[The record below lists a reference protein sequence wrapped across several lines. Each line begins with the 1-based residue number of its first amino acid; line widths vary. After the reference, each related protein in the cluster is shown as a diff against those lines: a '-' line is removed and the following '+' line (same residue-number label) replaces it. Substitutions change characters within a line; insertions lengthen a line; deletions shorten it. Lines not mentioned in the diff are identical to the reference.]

1 MNIQQLNATHGIADR
16 IKIIEGAGGFPFIK
30 VDTDKAS
37 SLISLYGGQVL
48 SYQPANEPHNLM
60 FLSNAAYY
68 QDGKGIK
75 GGVPV
80 CWPWFGPD
88 PEHRGRPAHGFV
100 RNRYWMLRHT
110 EVAGNG
116 DCRVTMGLTDT
127 PETRAIWPH
136 AFDLSLEVTVG
147 DSLNLELITRNTDA
161 QALSITQALHTY
173 FCVGDI
179 GKIVISGLEET
190 DYIDKVDNGLHKRQT
205 GAITIA
211 REVDRIYQ
219 NVAGE
224 LSIDDV
230 ALARRICILSGG
242 SKTAV
247 VWNPWK
253 KIAAEMG
260 DLEDDDY
267 QRFVCVETAN
277 AGLEVV
283 EILPGGEYRLTA
295 NYRITHDIG
304 LPDAA

>member
-1 MNIQQLNATHGIADR
+1 MDIQQLNDRHGIADR
-16 IKIIEGAGGFPFIK
+16 IKIIEGAGGFPFVRI
-30 VDTDKAS
+30 DTDKAS
-37 SLISLYGGQVL
+37 GLISLYGGQVL
-48 SYQPANEPHNLM
+48 SYQPANEAHNLM
-60 FLSNAAYY
+60 FLSNMAYY
-68 QDGKGIK
+68 QDGKSIK

-88 PEHRGRPAHGFV
+88 PERQGRPAHGFV
-100 RNRYWMLRHT
+100 RNRYWTLRHT
-110 EVAGNG
+110 EAVRNG
-116 DCRVTMGLTDT
+116 DCRVTLGLTDT

-147 DSLNLELITRNTDA
+147 ATLNLELITRNTDSKVF
-161 QALSITQALHTY
+161 SITQALHTY

-179 GKIVISGLEET
+179 GRIVISGLEDT

-205 GAITIA
+205 GGITIA

-224 LSIDDV
+224 LTIDDV
-230 ALARRICILSGG
+230 TLARRIRITSGG

-247 VWNPWK
+247 VWNPWE

-260 DLEDDDY
+260 DLKDDDY

-277 AGLEVV
+277 AAAEVV
-283 EILPGGEYRLTA
+283 EIPPGSEYRLMA
-295 NYRITHDIG
+295 NYRVTHDIG

>member
-1 MNIQQLNATHGIADR
+1 MDIQQLNEKYGIVDR
-16 IKIIEGAGGFPFIK
+16 IKIIEGAGGLPFIK

-60 FLSNAAYY
+60 FLSNVAHY
-68 QDGKGIK
+68 QNGKSIK
-75 GGVPV
+75 GGAPV

-88 PEHRGRPAHGFV
+88 PEHRSRPAHGFV
-100 RNRYWMLRHT
+100 RNRHWTLRHT
-110 EVAGNG
+110 EAAANGN
-116 DCRVTMGLTDT
+116 CRVTMGLTDT

-147 DSLNLELITRNTDA
+147 DALNLELITRNTDT

-179 GKIVISGLEET
+179 GNTVITGLEDT

-205 GAITIA
+205 GTI
-211 REVDRIYQ
+211 RIGKEVDRIYQ
-219 NVAGE
+219 NITGE

-230 ALARRICILSGG
+230 ALARRIRILSGG
-242 SKTAV
+242 SRTAV
-247 VWNPWK
+247 VWNPWE
-253 KIAAEMG
+253 KIAAEMS

-277 AGLEVV
+277 AGSEVV
-283 EILPGGEYRLTA
+283 EIPPGGEYRLTA